1 MSNILVIEIIRV
13 VCIKVKK
20 INDNVILPTYETSSS
35 AGMDIR
41 AFLPNGKVSISPR
54 ETKLI
59 GTGLFFEIPNG
70 FEVQIRPRSGLALK
84 KFITVLNSPG
94 TIDADYRGE
103 IKVILINHGLEMFE
117 IEDKIFNSKYN
128 NGILIGR
135 SGDFLNL
142 GNVTKTIFAN
152 KIVKYISNR
161 NN

>member
-1 MSNILVIEIIRV
+1 MLNTLAIERIRLIF
-13 VCIKVKK
+13 IKVKN
-20 INDNVILPTYETSSS
+20 INDKVILPTYETSSS

-41 AFLPNGKVSISPR
+41 AFLPNGKVSISPK

-84 KFITVLNSPG
+84 NFITVLNSPG

-117 IEDKIFNSKYN
+117 VEDKIFNSKYN

-142 GNVTKTIFAN
+142 GNVSKTIFAN

-161 NN
+161 KN

>member
-1 MSNILVIEIIRV
+1 M

-41 AFLPNGKVSISPR
+41 AYLPNGKVSILPK

-70 FEVQIRPRSGLALK
+70 LEVQIRPRSGLAVRN
-84 KFITVLNSPG
+84 FITVLNSPG

-103 IKVILINHGLEMFE
+103 IKVILINHGSKMFE
-117 IEDKIFNSKYN
+117 IVDKMRICLLYTSPSP
-128 NGILIGR
+128 R
-135 SGDFLNL
+135 D
-142 GNVTKTIFAN
+142 
-152 KIVKYISNR
+152 NR
-161 NN
+161 

>member
-1 MSNILVIEIIRV
+1 M

-41 AFLPNGKVSISPR
+41 AFLPNGKVCISPK

-70 FEVQIRPRSGLALK
+70 FEVQIRPRSGLAAK
-84 KFITVLNSPG
+84 NFITVLNSPG

-103 IKVILINHGLEMFE
+103 VKVILINHGLEMFE
-117 IEDKIFNSKYN
+117 VEDKMRIAQMVVSK
-128 NGILIGR
+128 
-135 SGDFLNL
+135 
-142 GNVTKTIFAN
+142 
-152 KIVKYISNR
+152 
-161 NN
+161 

>member
-1 MSNILVIEIIRV
+1 M

-20 INDNVILPTYETSSS
+20 INDNVILPTYETSFS

-41 AFLPNGKVSISPR
+41 AFLPNGKVSISPK

-70 FEVQIRPRSGLALK
+70 FEVQIRPRSGLAVK

-103 IKVILINHGLEMFE
+103 LKVILINLGASNFLIENGTRVAQMVLCPIIKASLKEVKTLE
-117 IEDKIFNSKYN
+117 NTRR
-128 NGILIGR
+128 G
-135 SGDFLNL
+135 SGGF
-142 GNVTKTIFAN
+142 GSTGTK
-152 KIVKYISNR
+152 
-161 NN
+161 